1 MLLPH
6 FNSKLICHNW
16 EHQDCAYTTQIQFYK
31 EIHQFNSSNCDFSS
45 LLMIRKPKKKS
56 ICDRLLLLFFF
67 LFNFSTEKRVV
78 WEINTIE
85 KISAVE
91 YVCPL
96 LFVLNETFWNEN
108 LNTDDLK
115 LLLWNSLV
123 QTLSASGNYSEK

>member
-1 MLLPH
+1 M
-6 FNSKLICHNW
+6 
-16 EHQDCAYTTQIQFYK
+16 
-31 EIHQFNSSNCDFSS
+31 
-45 LLMIRKPKKKS
+45 
-56 ICDRLLLLFFF
+56 
-67 LFNFSTEKRVV
+67 VV
-78 WEINTIE
+78 WEIHTIE